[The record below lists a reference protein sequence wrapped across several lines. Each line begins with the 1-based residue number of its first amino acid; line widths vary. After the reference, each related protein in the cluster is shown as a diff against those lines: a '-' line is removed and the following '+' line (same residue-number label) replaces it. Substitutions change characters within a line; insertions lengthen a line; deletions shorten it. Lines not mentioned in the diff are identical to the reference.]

1 MKNSNVNWTSV
12 LQIVGVVLALGGSI
26 VSSIVSDRK
35 NKETLAK
42 LVEEKLG
49 QK

>member
-1 MKNSNVNWTSV
+1 MKNVKVDGTKI
-12 LQIVGVVLALGGSI
+12 LQIVGIVLTLGGSI
-26 VSSIVSDRK
+26 VGGIVSDRK